1 MAIEGLANDAADRV
15 IAQRVKVAIHA
26 LGMVLGSGLGPH
38 WPTQVEGSRL
48 LSTMRTLPGFP
59 ELVRVQGHAGRAGCW
74 YHDPVCRLR
83 PFLQGRAHYYEH
95 GDATIMKQPI
105 ATLKALGCDHI
116 LLTNAA
122 GSLRQDVAPGELMM
136 IDDHINW
143 SGRSPL
149 IGVETDDR
157 FVGLTEAYDGQVRAN
172 LSKAAAAAGVNLKS
186 GVYAWFSGPNFET
199 PAEIRAVRMLGA
211 DAVGMSTVPEVILA
225 RWMGM
230 KVAAIS
236 TITNYGAG
244 MTGTELSHDE
254 TKEVGPIGAK
264 KLIKLIRA
272 YLQAMA

>member
-1 MAIEGLANDAADRV
+1 MTISGLAHDAA
-15 IAQRVKVAIHA
+15 QRILEKVEGPIQV
-26 LGMVLGSGLGPH
+26 GMVLGSGLGALADE
-38 WPTQVEGSRL
+38 VEGAQRFPYHD
-48 LSTMRTLPGFP
+48 LPGFP
-59 ELVRVQGHAGRAGCW
+59 VSSVSSHASELVVGTLMGVKVAILA
-74 YHDPVCRLR
+74 
-83 PFLQGRAHYYEH
+83 GRAHYYEK
-95 GDATIMKQPI
+95 GDPTVMQQPL

-122 GSLRQDVAPGELMM
+122 GSLREEIAPGELMM

-157 FVGLTEAYDGQVRAN
+157 FVGLTEAYDAQIRSN
-172 LSKAAAAAGVNLKS
+172 LTRAAAIAGIDLKS

-199 PAEIRAVRMLGA
+199 PAEIKAARILGA

-225 RWMGM
+225 RWMNM

-244 MTGTELSHDE
+244 MTGNELSHEE
-254 TKEVGPIGAK
+254 TKEIGPIGAK
-264 KLIKLIRA
+264 KLIKVIRA
-272 YLQAMA
+272 YLESIAK